1 MVSTKV
7 VMKGRSGV
15 KRNGQMA
22 SHLTL
27 RVTTS
32 PSNYDNT
39 SGQQAVADP
48 RSGDLEQL
56 PGLTGGS
63 HHYNT
68 LNFQ

>member
-1 MVSTKV
+1 MTADYH
-7 VMKGRSGV
+7 RSIKENILV
-15 KRNGQMA
+15 FSA
-22 SHLTL
+22 
-27 RVTTS
+27 S
-32 PSNYDNT
+32 PSNYDNI

-48 RSGDLEQL
+48 KSGNSGQL